1 MAALASASAKP
12 WEPLF
17 LGVVA
22 RGTLKPYSL
31 CTFIIFVVSSLV
43 GTYPSVSGQVAG
55 SVSALVL
62 LAASGSFPSASY
74 GSSSHFHSSLFR
86 GLFSFTIMGNPFQ
99 VRTHRQYR
107 AYKAGK
113 WARYYWLKGQHYKR
127 SHIRCF
133 GYS

>member
-22 RGTLKPYSL
+22 RGTLQTIRYVHLSFL
-31 CTFIIFVVSSLV
+31 SSVLW
-43 GTYPSVSGQVAG
+43 
-55 SVSALVL
+55 LVL
-62 LAASGSFPSASY
+62 ILTYLVRLQAPCQHWAYWQLLGVFLPLSMVRVLTFTAPFLGGFF
-74 GSSSHFHSSLFR
+74 HFI
-86 GLFSFTIMGNPFQ
+86 IMGNPFQ